1 MIRVVVIDDHEIVR
15 QGIATILGKDAGF
28 QLVGEA
34 ADGHEAVRLVRET
47 QPDIA
52 LVDVRLP
59 GISGVELCYHIQD
72 ESPDTQVLI
81 LTSYLDSNVVRE
93 CIRAGAKG
101 FVLKDVGSNDLL
113 QSIRELM
120 AGGSPMDSRATR
132 MLIHWMQSG
141 SETEMQE
148 RFTLREIEILRLI
161 AEGLT
166 NREVGEKLCL
176 SENTVKT
183 YLQELYQKLDAHSR
197 IEAVMQA
204 TRWGIL

>member
-1 MIRVVVIDDHEIVR
+1 MIRVVVVDDHEIVR

-34 ADGHEAVRLVRET
+34 ADGQEAVRLVRET
-47 QPDIA
+47 RPDVA

-59 GISGVELCYHIQD
+59 GISGVELCYHILE

-113 QSIRELM
+113 QNIRELTQ
-120 AGGSPMDSRATR
+120 GGSPMDTRATR
-132 MLIHWMQSG
+132 MLIHWMQNG
-141 SETEMQE
+141 SETEMQD
-148 RFTLREIEILRLI
+148 RLTLREIEILRLI

-166 NREVGEKLCL
+166 NREVGEQLCL

>member
-47 QPDIA
+47 QPDVA

-120 AGGSPMDSRATR
+120 DGGSPMDSRATR

-166 NREVGEKLCL
+166 NREVGEKLFL

>member
-1 MIRVVVIDDHEIVR
+1 MIRIVVVDDHEIVR
-15 QGIATILGKDAGF
+15 QGIATILSKDVGF
-28 QLVGEA
+28 QIIGEA
-34 ADGHEAVRLVRET
+34 ADGHEAVRLITET
-47 QPDIA
+47 RPDVA

-59 GISGVELCYHIQD
+59 GISGVELCYHIQR
-72 ESPDTQVLI
+72 ESPETQVLI
-81 LTSYLDSNVVRE
+81 LTGYLDSNVVRE

-101 FVLKDVGSNDLL
+101 FVLKDVGSTDLVK
-113 QSIRELM
+113 SIRELM
-120 AGGSPMDSRATR
+120 DGGSPMDSRANR
-132 MLIHWMQSG
+132 MLIHWLQEG
-141 SETEMQE
+141 SETEMLD

-166 NREVGEKLCL
+166 NREVGEQLCL
-176 SENTVKT
+176 SENTIKT